1 MPLQGNLKE
10 MSLANLIQV
19 NCQERRSCRLTLSLG
34 DQSGL
39 VFLADGQVVHAVL
52 GDHVGAEAVCEMLAW
67 DMGTFTLDLDQPH
80 PEITIHTA
88 WQPLLLEGM
97 KQLPVRQAARAHTQ
111 THAKP
116 AATNELTQLKTIP
129 GVTGAIIS
137 ACDGVVL
144 ATDVPDSDGED
155 EAMVTLFIGSAAND
169 LGRIL
174 KLDAFDYG
182 TISMRNKRVMV
193 LEQPNR
199 YIGLVLGDH
208 ASATMIATAAAQ
220 MQRNHQERS
229 L

>member
-10 MSLANLIQV
+10 MSLANLIQM

-34 DQSGL
+34 DQRGL
-39 VFLADGQVVHAVL
+39 VFLADGQVVHATL
-52 GDHVGAEAVCEMLAW
+52 GDRTGEEAVYDMLAW
-67 DMGTFTLDLDQPH
+67 DTGTFALDLNQPH
-80 PEITIHTA
+80 PEISIHTD

-97 KQLPVRQAARAHTQ
+97 KQLPIRQAARAKTQ

-116 AATNELTQLKTIP
+116 AATNELTQLKTIE

-144 ATDVPDSDGED
+144 ASDVPNSDGED

-174 KLDAFDYG
+174 KLDAFEYG

-199 YIGLVLGDH
+199 YIGLVLGDN
-208 ASATMIATAAAQ
+208 ASATMVANAAAQ
-220 MQRNHQERS
+220 VLKN
-229 L
+229 